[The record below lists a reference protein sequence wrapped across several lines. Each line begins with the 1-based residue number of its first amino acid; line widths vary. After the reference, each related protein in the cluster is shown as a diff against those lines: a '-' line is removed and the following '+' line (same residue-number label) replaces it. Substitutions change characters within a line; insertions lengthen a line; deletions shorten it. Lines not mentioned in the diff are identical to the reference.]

1 MNEEAKFLL
10 VKRGLYYAPN
20 NNGYTGIKAHAGR
33 YREVDALGL
42 DGVTAIHEDD
52 AAMFSK
58 ACWDDVKVGYLLS
71 EIAKRD
77 AVIRDLLP
85 GKLCGESWNLPDDEK
100 VQITVTFGAL
110 RRARAQIE
118 GQEA

>member
-1 MNEEAKFLL
+1 MSEEAKFLL

-20 NNGYTGIKAHAGR
+20 NNGYTAIKARAGR

-42 DGVTAIHEDD
+42 AGVSAIHEDE
-52 AAMFSK
+52 APMFSP
-58 ACWDDVKVGYLLS
+58 ACWHEAKVEHLLG

-85 GKLCGESWNLPDDEK
+85 GKLCGEAWNLPDDET
-100 VQITVTFGAL
+100 VQVTVTFGAL
-110 RRARAQIE
+110 RRARVQIE